1 MSRAFKRRVSSLSFS
16 FNKLYRTITN
26 AKPSNLLIPIL
37 AVAFA
42 VFLFAGGIYD
52 LIQKPLA
59 AVYYNNAFLFLN
71 PYLTEQFISDSVL
84 AAIIYSMGVVGLIV
98 VYQSTRYIYKPRQ
111 AYMMLIIGLA
121 LAIMAYIFLQ
131 VAIQVKLSGGG

>member
-16 FNKLYRTITN
+16 VNRLYRTITN
-26 AKPSNLLIPIL
+26 AKSSNLLIPIL

-71 PYLTEQFISDSVL
+71 PYLTQQFISDSVL
-84 AAIIYSMGVVGLIV
+84 AAIIYSMGVIGLIAM
-98 VYQSTRYIYKPRQ
+98 YQSTRYIYKPRQ
-111 AYMMLIIGLA
+111 AYMMLMIGLA
-121 LAIMAYIFLQ
+121 LAFMAYIFLEL
-131 VAIQVKLSGGG
+131 AIKVKLRGGG

>member
-1 MSRAFKRRVSSLSFS
+1 MSRSVKRRVSSLSFS
-16 FNKLYRTITN
+16 VNRLYRTIIN

-37 AVAFA
+37 AVGFA

-84 AAIIYSMGVVGLIV
+84 AAIIYSMGVIGLIV

-121 LAIMAYIFLQ
+121 LAFMAYIFLEL
-131 VAIQVKLSGGG
+131 AIKVKLSGG

>member
-1 MSRAFKRRVSSLSFS
+1 MSRAVKRRVSSLSFS

-98 VYQSTRYIYKPRQ
+98 VYQSSRYIYKPRQ

>member
-1 MSRAFKRRVSSLSFS
+1 MSRAVKRRVSSLSFS
-16 FNKLYRTITN
+16 VNRLYRTITN

-71 PYLTEQFISDSVL
+71 PYLTQQFISDSVL
-84 AAIIYSMGVVGLIV
+84 AAIIYSMGVIGLIAM
-98 VYQSTRYIYKPRQ
+98 YQSTRYIYKPRQ
-111 AYMMLIIGLA
+111 AYLMLMIGLA
-121 LAIMAYIFLQ
+121 LAFMAYIFLEL
-131 VAIQVKLSGGG
+131 AIRVKLRGGG

>member
-1 MSRAFKRRVSSLSFS
+1 MSKAVKRRVSSLSFS